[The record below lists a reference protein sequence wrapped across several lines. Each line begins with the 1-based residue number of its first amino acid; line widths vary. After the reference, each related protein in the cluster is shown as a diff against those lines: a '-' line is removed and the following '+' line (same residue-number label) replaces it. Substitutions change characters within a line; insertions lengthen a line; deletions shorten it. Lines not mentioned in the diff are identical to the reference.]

1 MSKTTI
7 VAVANQKGGTGK
19 STTAHA
25 LGTVLADRG
34 RRVLLVDFD
43 PQSSLTDN
51 TGTEIT
57 EGSPTVYD
65 ALAQAR
71 ATGDIADLAPYV
83 RALDERLDL
92 LPADIGLGQA
102 EMELQSAVR
111 REYVLQQ
118 ALDPAAGVYDV
129 VLIDCAPSL
138 GLLTINALTA
148 ATEVIIPV
156 SPEYPAVRGLRL
168 ILDSLQTIRRTRLN
182 PRLAARGV
190 VLTMVD
196 ARTNHGR
203 TMVQTVKD
211 GLGAVPL
218 LGEVKRAVAVSEAA
232 ERGLSIT
239 RYAPQSETAQAYERI
254 ADDLLAAW
262 GRDAGAGAHN
272 SPRDRMRMEVADGAH

>member
-1 MSKTTI
+1 MSRI
-7 VAVANQKGGTGK
+7 VAIANQKGGTGK

-51 TGTEIT
+51 TGTEIA
-57 EGSPTVYD
+57 EGSLTVYD

-71 ATGDIADLAPYV
+71 ATGEIVDLAPYV

-118 ALDPAAGVYDV
+118 ALDPAAVAYDV

-148 ATEVIIPV
+148 AAEVIIPV

-190 VLTMVD
+190 ILTMVD
-196 ARTNHGR
+196 ARTTHGR

-211 GLGAVPL
+211 GLGVVPL

-232 ERGLSIT
+232 ERGVSIA
-239 RYAPQSETAQAYERI
+239 RYAPQSETAHAYEHI
-254 ADDLLAAW
+254 ADNLLGAW
-262 GRDAGAGAHN
+262 GLDAGAGAHIA
-272 SPRDRMRMEVADGAH
+272 SHDRARVEVADGTH

>member
-1 MSKTTI
+1 MSI
-7 VAVANQKGGTGK
+7 MIAVANQKGGTGK

-51 TGTEIT
+51 TGTEIA
-57 EGSPTVYD
+57 EGNLTVYD

-71 ATGDIADLAPYV
+71 ALGEIADLAPYV
-83 RALDERLDL
+83 RAIDERLDL

-118 ALDPAAGVYDV
+118 ALDSTAGIYDV

-148 ATEVIIPV
+148 ATDVIIPV

-190 VLTMVD
+190 ILTMVD
-196 ARTNHGR
+196 GRTTHGR

-232 ERGLSIT
+232 ERGLSIV
-239 RYAPQSETAQAYERI
+239 RYAPQSETAQAYARI
-254 ADDLLAAW
+254 ADDLLADW
-262 GRDAGAGAHN
+262 GLDAVAGAD
-272 SPRDRMRMEVADGAH
+272 STSRDRVRVEVADGTR